1 VSTSVEVRFLPG
13 PFIAD
18 VEPGSTL
25 LAAARK
31 ARAPLE
37 APCDGAGICGKC
49 LVWLDPEALTALQAG
64 VEVGAGNGQG
74 ALVLAC
80 DARVR
85 ADIAATIPDRGD
97 KNLAIVDHG
106 LATARPLAP
115 HIAVV
120 HASDGC
126 TVWAGQELI
135 ASLPNRVA
143 NLGIAVDI
151 GTTTL
156 VVALVDLESG
166 DELAV
171 ASALNPQTAYGHD
184 VLSRIHFAAGP
195 DGLATMQ
202 LALVDG
208 LNALI
213 EQVCQRAGVEP
224 GHIHEAVLGGNTC
237 MLHIAAAV
245 DPAPLGRSPYRPSL
259 TGASHL
265 RAAELG
271 LGIAA
276 HGLVYLPPVISGFV
290 GADITA
296 GILATDLHRSQQTVL
311 LLDIGTNGEMVLA
324 HAGELWATSTAAGP
338 AFEGVNIECGMRAAP
353 GAVDAVIATDGGWTL
368 HTIGDVSAIGICGS
382 GLIDLVSCLVKNG
395 ALGKNGRFETKAA
408 APVGNW
414 EESEGRCL
422 LRLSNGVVLT
432 QKDVRQV
439 QLAKAAIRAGLDAL
453 LAEAKVRRQ
462 DVERVLVA
470 GSFGYHLRPDSLAG
484 SGLLPGSLAAKVE
497 VVGNTCKAGA
507 VTLLTNNGARR
518 ELQAVAARV
527 RSIELANDVT
537 FARRFVDQMAFGD
550 A

>member
-1 VSTSVEVRFLPG
+1 VSASVEVRFLPG
-13 PFIAD
+13 PFIAE

-49 LVWLDPEALTALQAG
+49 LVRLDPEALTALEAG
-64 VEVGAGNGQG
+64 VEVGGGNGQG

-106 LATARPLAP
+106 LATARTLAP
-115 HIAVV
+115 HIAVM

-156 VVALVDLESG
+156 VVALVDLGSG

-184 VLSRIHFAAGP
+184 VLSRIHFAAEP

-202 LALVDG
+202 RALVDG
-208 LNALI
+208 LNVLI
-213 EQVCQRAGVEP
+213 RQVCQRAGVDT

-245 DPAPLGRSPYRPSL
+245 NPAPLGRAPYRPSL
-259 TGASHL
+259 TGGSHL

-276 HGLVYLPPVISGFV
+276 HGLAYLPPVVSGFV

-296 GILATDLHRSQQTVL
+296 GILATDLHRSRQTAL

-353 GAVDAVIATDGGWTL
+353 GAVDTVSATDV
-368 HTIGDVSAIGICGS
+368 HTISDAPAIGICGS
-382 GLIDLVSCLVKNG
+382 GLVDLVSCLVRSG
-395 ALGKNGRFETKAA
+395 AIGKNGRFEAKAVP
-408 APVGNW
+408 PVGNW
-414 EESEGRCL
+414 DEREGRCL
-422 LRLSNGVVLT
+422 LRLSDGVVLT

-453 LAEAKVRRQ
+453 LAGAKVRRQ

-484 SGLLPGSLAAKVE
+484 SGLLPAKLAAKVE
-497 VVGNTCKAGA
+497 AVGNTCKAGA
-507 VTLLTNNGARR
+507 VTLLSNAGTRR
-518 ELQAVAARV
+518 ELESVAARV
-527 RSIELANDVT
+527 RSIELANDAA
-537 FARRFVDQMAFGD
+537 FARRFVEQMAFGD

>member
-1 VSTSVEVRFLPG
+1 VSASVEVRFLPG
-13 PFIAD
+13 PFIAE

-49 LVWLDPEALTALQAG
+49 LVRLDPEALTALEAG
-64 VEVGAGNGQG
+64 VEVGGGNGQG

-106 LATARPLAP
+106 LATARTLAP
-115 HIAVV
+115 HIAVM

-156 VVALVDLESG
+156 VVALVDLGSG

-184 VLSRIHFAAGP
+184 VLSRIHFAAEP

-202 LALVDG
+202 RALVDG
-208 LNALI
+208 LNVLI
-213 EQVCQRAGVEP
+213 RQVCQRAGVDT

-245 DPAPLGRSPYRPSL
+245 NPAPLGRAPYRPSL
-259 TGASHL
+259 TGGSHL

-276 HGLVYLPPVISGFV
+276 HGLAYLPPVVSGFV

-296 GILATDLHRSQQTVL
+296 GILATDLHRSRQTAL

-353 GAVDAVIATDGGWTL
+353 GAVDTVSATDV
-368 HTIGDVSAIGICGS
+368 HTISDAPAIGICGS
-382 GLIDLVSCLVKNG
+382 GLVDLVSCLVRSG
-395 ALGKNGRFETKAA
+395 AIGKNGRFETKAA
-408 APVGNW
+408 PPVGNW
-414 EESEGRCL
+414 DEREGRCL
-422 LRLSNGVVLT
+422 LRLSDGVVLT

-453 LAEAKVRRQ
+453 LAGAKVRRQ

-484 SGLLPGSLAAKVE
+484 SGLLPAKLAAKVE
-497 VVGNTCKAGA
+497 AVGNTCKAGA
-507 VTLLTNNGARR
+507 VTLLSNAGTRR
-518 ELQAVAARV
+518 ELESVAARV
-527 RSIELANDVT
+527 RSIELANDAA
-537 FARRFVDQMAFGD
+537 FARRFVEQMAFGD